1 LTKIDWDEYKEYKK
15 TSVYEDNFEILLE
28 FMKSYYNMMNPS
40 EIYDTLRADDIA
52 EMMLD
57 KRCINDAESLESLL
71 YKI

>member
-1 LTKIDWDEYKEYKK
+1 MTKIDWDEYKEYKK